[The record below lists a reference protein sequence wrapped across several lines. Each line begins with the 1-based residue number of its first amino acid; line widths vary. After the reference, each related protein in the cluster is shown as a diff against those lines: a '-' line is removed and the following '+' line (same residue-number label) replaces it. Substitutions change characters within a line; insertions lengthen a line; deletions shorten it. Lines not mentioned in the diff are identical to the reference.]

1 MKTIH
6 IVFNEQVPQAAAASE
21 RLQAWCRD
29 HEVACCDGPPGFAAA
44 DLIVALGGDGT
55 LLRAVHATH
64 QLTAP
69 FLSIKFG
76 RLGFLSGAPADQ
88 LIEAVSTALF
98 GDAPL
103 ELHTM
108 IEARLFSGDQ
118 ETTERRVLN
127 ELVLHTLPGRMLT
140 TTLIINGH
148 TFSEFSGDGLIIAT
162 ATGSTAYALSAG
174 GPVLT
179 PSFEGMEV
187 VPLAPHSL
195 INRAVVTAPGDLL
208 RIELS
213 DPRRADALPL
223 LDGETLRLERPV
235 TAVELSVAP
244 EKLRL
249 VKFGAHNSYEVVA
262 QQFFGLPSRETEH
275 ATAVPTPCRIPGE
288 RNDA

>member
-6 IVFNEQVPQAAAASE
+6 IVANDQVPQAVAASE
-21 RLQAWCRD
+21 RLQAWCRA
-29 HEVACCDGPPGFAAA
+29 HEVACGQSAA

-55 LLRAVHATH
+55 LLRAVHAAHT
-64 QLTAP
+64 LAVP

-88 LIEAVSTALF
+88 LIEAVQAALF
-98 GDAPL
+98 DEAPI

-108 IEARLFSGDQ
+108 IEARLFSGAD
-118 ETTERRVLN
+118 ELLRRRALN

-140 TTLIINGH
+140 TTLVINGH
-148 TFSEFSGDGLIIAT
+148 AFSEFSGDGLIIAT

-213 DPRRADALPL
+213 DPKRADTLPL
-223 LDGETLRLERPV
+223 LDGETLKLERLV
-235 TAVELSVAP
+235 TAVEVSVAP

-249 VKFGAHNSYEVVA
+249 VKFGARDSYEVVA
-262 QQFFGLPSRETEH
+262 QEFFGLGQSKARK
-275 ATAVPTPCRIPGE
+275 
-288 RNDA
+288 